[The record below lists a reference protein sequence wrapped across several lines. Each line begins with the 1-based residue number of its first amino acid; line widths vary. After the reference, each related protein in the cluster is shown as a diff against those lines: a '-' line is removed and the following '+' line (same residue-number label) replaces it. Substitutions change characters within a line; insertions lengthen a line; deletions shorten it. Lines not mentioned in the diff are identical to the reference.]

1 LLDLS
6 FTSLGYRV
14 LKAFIIKVT
23 ITNLGR
29 LVLNF
34 SLLQTLFVV
43 LILINIFLFHII
55 SVSASSSYS
64 YSFSSSPPTSSML
77 LISYHQSSLL
87 LWSKGANIPTPRS
100 EVAGVIVGGE
110 QIYVIGGFTMP
121 SNATGPRKTNV
132 VEVYN
137 IKNNTW
143 SSVARLPEKMDHVG
157 AAEHNGKIY
166 VVGGSVGKENNPSNK
181 LFIFDP
187 SINKWQEGKPMPTPR
202 AALSAN
208 FIDGI
213 LYAVGGVNSSRI
225 PVTTNEAYNPQTNTW
240 THKTPMPTPRHHL
253 TSAVVDGKL
262 YVIGGRDN
270 KPRMPIV
277 NLNVNER
284 YNPKYDNWTI
294 LKPMPT
300 FRSGLAAAVSNDDK
314 IYVFGGQDSIQTF
327 DNNEKYNPKTN
338 NWTTELPMPTARH
351 GLAAVSD
358 HMSDRIFLIGGGID
372 AGDNVSNVNEI
383 FLPVDIFENQL
394 VK

>member
-1 LLDLS
+1 LE
-6 FTSLGYRV
+6 
-14 LKAFIIKVT
+14 AFIIKLT

-29 LVLNF
+29 LVLKNF
-34 SLLQTLFVV
+34 SLLQTSFVV

-64 YSFSSSPPTSSML
+64 SHP
-77 LISYHQSSLL
+77 SSLL

-100 EVAGVIVGGE
+100 EVAAVIVGEE
-110 QIYVIGGFTMP
+110 QIYVIGGFKMP
-121 SNATGPRKTNV
+121 SNATGPGKTNV

-187 SINKWQEGKPMPTPR
+187 SANKWQEGKPMPTPR

-213 LYAVGGVNSSRI
+213 LYAVGGLNSSRV

-284 YNPKYDNWTI
+284 YNPKYNNWTI

-300 FRSGLAAAVSNDDK
+300 FRSGLAAAVSNDDN
-314 IYVFGGQDSIQTF
+314 IYVFGGQDSIKTF

-338 NWTTELPMPTARH
+338 SWTTELPMPTARH

-358 HMSDRIFLIGGGID
+358 HMGDRIFLIGGGID
-372 AGDNVSNVNEI
+372 GGDNVSNVNEI
-383 FLPVDIFENQL
+383 FLPVDISENQL